1 LPFLTVLAP
10 SQRYHEQH
18 QKKQKTITD
27 WARQM
32 IRQLHRWL
40 PGRALVVVADGSYAV
55 LEFLANVVRLPLVTI
70 VTRLRLDAA
79 LYDPAPARQAG
90 KKGRP
95 AVKGKRQPTLATCLT
110 DPQTVWQTCSVS
122 WYGGITR
129 SVEMA
134 TGTALWYHAGVPP
147 VPMRW
152 VLIRDPQGTFA
163 SQAVLC
169 TDQNAS
175 PVQILAWFVMR
186 WPVEVTFHEVRT
198 HLGVETQRHWSD
210 LAILRTTPALLGLFS
225 LVTIFAQQLLDE
237 HPFPVRQ
244 AAWYAKALPTFSD
257 TLAFVRQHLWPSSFF
272 AISSSEH
279 EMVEIPR
286 GLFDRLVD
294 TLAFTA

>member
-1 LPFLTVLAP
+1 LTVLAP

-18 QKKQKTITD
+18 QKKHKTITD

-70 VTRLRLDAA
+70 VTRMRLDAA

-95 AVKGKRQPTLATCLT
+95 AVKGKRQPTLATRLT

-147 VPMRW
+147 VPIRW

-163 SQAVLC
+163 HAGPCCV
-169 TDQNAS
+169 
-175 PVQILAWFVMR
+175 PI
-186 WPVEVTFHEVRT
+186 
-198 HLGVETQRHWSD
+198 
-210 LAILRTTPALLGLFS
+210 
-225 LVTIFAQQLLDE
+225 
-237 HPFPVRQ
+237 
-244 AAWYAKALPTFSD
+244 K
-257 TLAFVRQHLWPSSFF
+257 TLARFRSWH
-272 AISSSEH
+272 
-279 EMVEIPR
+279 
-286 GLFDRLVD
+286 GLSCVGRSK
-294 TLAFTA
+294 